1 MPFYRA
7 YPDGFCSL
15 RIRWIHPECGS
26 LGKVALTN
34 NVGVVAAMGPLPGP
48 PLTGQKPTISIAFST
63 PFSGPLVFI
72 LMANCL

>member
-34 NVGVVAAMGPLPGP
+34 NVDVVATMDPLPGS
-48 PLTGQKPTISIAFST
+48 PLTGQKPAISIAFLK
-63 PFSGPLVFI
+63 PLFGPLVFI